1 MKKFYFSALVLFLMS
16 ISQAGYSQISNFTA
30 HFENNIVMLHWQT
43 GNEVNTDHYVVEHSL
58 DSVHFAPLH
67 EIVAIRGSDKI
78 TDYDDADSYPNDR
91 TNYYRIKEVSKDDQA
106 FYSPFV
112 RVDMTDKP
120 VPVLKP
126 SVLHQGSTLR
136 LDPYYNDQPL
146 IVDFFNTRG
155 MKMGSYMV
163 NSSSFDINT
172 AAWGKGLYFYRIS
185 DPIHPLITSGKIM
198 VM

>member
-1 MKKFYFSALVLFLMS
+1 MKKFYFSLLTLFLIS
-16 ISQAGYSQISNFTA
+16 ISLAGYSQISNFTA

-43 GNEVNTDHYVVEHSL
+43 GSEVNTDHYVVEHSL

-67 EIVAIRGSDKI
+67 EIVAIRGYDKV
-78 TDYDDADSYPNDR
+78 TDYDDADSYPNAR
-91 TNYYRIKEVSKDDQA
+91 TNYYRVKEVSKDNHA

-112 RVDMTDKP
+112 RIDMTSNP

-126 SVLHQGSTLR
+126 TVVYMGSTIR
-136 LDPYYNDQPL
+136 LDPYYDDQPL
-146 IVDFFNTRG
+146 IVDFFNAGG

-163 NSSSFDINT
+163 NTSSFNINT
-172 AAWGKGLYFYRIS
+172 STWGKGLFFYRIS
-185 DPIHPLITSGKIM
+185 DPNHPLISAGKIV